1 MRQSNNIK
9 YEGAKQLTHFI
20 REERLR
26 KFYNS
31 FVKAIVYVFLWFP
44 AATLGINDKH
54 IYLFSKVAVD
64 MSHLRRLSYSF
75 RAYSVELIGFMS

>member
-9 YEGAKQLTHFI
+9 YKGARQLTHFI

-31 FVKAIVYVFLWFP
+31 FVQ
-44 AATLGINDKH
+44 ATL
-54 IYLFSKVAVD
+54 YLFHWF
-64 MSHLRRLSYSF
+64 SHGNPSWNK
-75 RAYSVELIGFMS
+75 